1 MKSLARYGIVL
12 ALVLLLSS
20 CLPASSG
27 QTAIEPPVSTPT
39 ASSQA
44 TVEATTTLTILP
56 SSAPS
61 STLTIIPTATF
72 TPIPTFT
79 PTNDPTI
86 ASALS
91 TNADISLTLVP
102 GESISL
108 DKLPAG
114 TVYGTIVINNNSETE
129 ADISLHCT
137 TIHGLHTILEYNHV
151 KHIAIQAP
159 QGNYVYVVY
168 LGSKMLSGGFSFLT
182 LQKRSITIYKD
193 RVVIQ

>member
-20 CLPASSG
+20 CLPATSG
-27 QTAIEPPVSTPT
+27 QKAIESPVSTPT

-44 TVEATTTLTILP
+44 AVEATATILP

-61 STLTIIPTATF
+61 STPTVIPTATF

-79 PTNDPTI
+79 PTNDPAI
-86 ASALS
+86 AGALATSA
-91 TNADISLTLVP
+91 DVSLTLVP

-108 DKLPAG
+108 DKLPAS

-137 TIHGLHTILEYNHV
+137 TIHGLHTVLEYNHV
-151 KHIAIQAP
+151 KHIAIQVP

-182 LQKRSITIYKD
+182 LQKRTITIYKD